1 MTYTKKQHYISRY
14 ILKRFINKN
23 NKIDAVLIS
32 QMEMKR
38 VSTNINDICSERDFY
53 EDKDSSGKYIQRN
66 HTENKF
72 AKMEDAIAK
81 EIDRL
86 IKLLKDDK
94 VTIKIEEIIRSGEWE
109 NISIWLML
117 HLTLVLIRLPSV
129 KKIVYSNESLSNEIK
144 QVFYKNLLWGK
155 VEAEV
160 LAEKLFNVRNFE
172 SIQDVIR
179 NGENN
184 GGINVLMNYLV
195 NNYYVEIYRTPVEKK
210 IYLTDNPVIIN
221 EITDIDYFLP
231 LTPSYALV
239 LKKITSN
246 EITLRILP
254 EATTRMVDELNT
266 YLVNNADNLIIVQD
280 MTDEDYEFILKHRR

>member
-1 MTYTKKQHYISRY
+1 M
-14 ILKRFINKN
+14 NKN
-23 NKIDAVLIS
+23 NKIDAVLIN
-32 QMEMKR
+32 QLEMKR

-81 EIDRL
+81 EIDGL
-86 IKLLKDDK
+86 IKLLEDDK
-94 VTIKIEEIIRSGEWE
+94 VAIKIDEMIKSGEWE

-160 LAEKLFNVRNFE
+160 LAEKLFNGRNFE
-172 SIQDVIR
+172 SIQYVIK

-210 IYLTDNPVIIN
+210 IYLIDNPVIIN
-221 EITDIDYFLP
+221 DITEIDYFLP
-231 LTPSYALV
+231 LTPNYALV

-246 EITLRILP
+246 EIALRILP

-266 YLVNNADNLIIVQD
+266 YLVHKADNLIIVQD
-280 MTDEDYEFILKHRR
+280 MTDEDYEFILKHRLLWNKIENH

>member
-1 MTYTKKQHYISRY
+1 MARY
-14 ILKRFINKN
+14 ILKRFMNKN
-23 NKIDAVLIS
+23 NKIDAVLIN

-81 EIDRL
+81 EIDGL

-94 VTIKIEEIIRSGEWE
+94 VSIKIDEMIKSGEWE

-129 KKIVYSNESLSNEIK
+129 KKIAYSNKSLSNEIK
-144 QVFYKNLLWGK
+144 QVFYKDLLWGK

-160 LAEKLFNVRNFE
+160 LAEKLFNGRNFE
-172 SIQDVIR
+172 SIQYVIR

-221 EITDIDYFLP
+221 DITKIDYFLP
-231 LTPSYALV
+231 LTPNYALV

-246 EITLRILP
+246 DITLRILP
-254 EATTRMVDELNT
+254 EATTRMVDEVNT
-266 YLVNNADNLIIVQD
+266 YLVNKADNLIIVQD

>member
-14 ILKRFINKN
+14 ILKRFMKKN
-23 NKIDAVLIS
+23 DKIDAVLIN

-81 EIDRL
+81 EIDGL

-94 VTIKIEEIIRSGEWE
+94 VAIKIDEMIKSDEWE

-117 HLTLVLIRLPSV
+117 HLTLVLIRLPSF

-160 LAEKLFNVRNFE
+160 LAEKLFNGRNFE

-195 NNYYVEIYRTPVEKK
+195 NNYYVEIYRTPFEKK

-221 EITDIDYFLP
+221 EITGIDYFLP

-254 EATTRMVDELNT
+254 EATTLMVDELNT
-266 YLVNNADNLIIVQD
+266 YLVHKADNLIIVQD

>member
-14 ILKRFINKN
+14 ILKRFMNKN
-23 NKIDAVLIS
+23 NKIDAVLIN

-38 VSTNINDICSERDFY
+38 ISTNINDICSERDFY
-53 EDKDSSGKYIQRN
+53 EDKDSSGNYIQRN

-81 EIDRL
+81 EIDGL
-86 IKLLKDDK
+86 IKLLKDEK
-94 VTIKIEEIIRSGEWE
+94 VAIKNDEMIRSGEWE

-155 VEAEV
+155 VEAEA
-160 LAEKLFNVRNFE
+160 LAEKHFNGRNFE
-172 SIQDVIR
+172 SIQYVIR

-195 NNYYVEIYRTPVEKK
+195 NNYYVEIYRIPGEKN
-210 IYLTDNPVIIN
+210 IYLTDNPAIIN

-246 EITLRILP
+246 EITMRILP

-266 YLVNNADNLIIVQD
+266 YLVSKADNLIIVQD